1 MSAERYKKLLEEVPN
16 PFATSRDVAAS
27 GMIPLLYVVVSG
39 KKAEE
44 DRDSL
49 DLVNRVMVDFVRVYK
64 KDRPKKGFTCP
75 YYEPSSTMTSLRS
88 LFAYLTVACGWLIC
102 LDDLRGFNGS
112 LDAVLTDLFAKR
124 VEEYVS
130 KCLQVFNMHYM
141 LLSKICSLFQK

>member
-1 MSAERYKKLLEEVPN
+1 
-16 PFATSRDVAAS
+16 
-27 GMIPLLYVVVSG
+27 MIPLLYVVVSG
-39 KKAEE
+39 KKPEE
-44 DRDSL
+44 DRDCL

-64 KDRPKKGFTCP
+64 KDRPKKGSTCP

-112 LDAVLTDLFAKR
+112 LDAVLSDLFAKR

-130 KCLQVFNMHYM
+130 NRPQVIISHFE
-141 LLSKICSLFQK
+141 SFV